1 MRLSRRRMMRGWAAR
16 LLRFQ
21 VANLCQAGLL
31 RLRVSMVL
39 LLARRLLASLPMA
52 LLRQRVRSLT
62 CTRASATR
70 YPTPWMLPL
79 ILRSQ
84 TIPRTPAILEIP
96 RTLMIR
102 RSPRSPMLPR
112 TLAGQRVRANRR
124 EQALCLREPAIAY
137 PFFRWPSPPLP
148 RWWLRYWR
156 DLAAVNGCSAPCRIH
171 CAWSRQCCSL
181 GSALRRPCRGQGRP
195 PCPRS
200 GERTSVL
207 RMNRDRKDVRP
218 GCRRDLGVMVYGC
231 GERTSVSPVHLSV
244 TDIHRLLHNGCKQR
258 ESPRTFGVRGLSQ
271 SKGLWGSC
279 RYSAVSS
286 SCFSPASTIL
296 SMMTSSLPSTS

>member
-1 MRLSRRRMMRGWAAR
+1 
-16 LLRFQ
+16 
-21 VANLCQAGLL
+21 
-31 RLRVSMVL
+31 
-39 LLARRLLASLPMA
+39 MA
-52 LLRQRVRSLT
+52 LLRERVRSLT

-79 ILRSQ
+79 ILKSR
-84 TIPRTPAILEIP
+84 ALP

-102 RSPRSPMLPR
+102 RSPMLPR

-156 DLAAVNGCSAPCRIH
+156 DLAAVNGCSAPCRIR

-181 GSALRRPCRGQGRP
+181 GSALRRPCCGQGRP
-195 PCPRS
+195 PCPRL

-207 RMNRDRKDVRP
+207 RMNRGWKDVRP

-231 GERTSVSPVHLSV
+231 GERTSVSPLFTYRLPIYTGCYIMVASKEKAREPLGFAGFRNLKV
-244 TDIHRLLHNGCKQR
+244 CYEVGIAVIRLLSR
-258 ESPRTFGVRGLSQ
+258 PAFRRLRR
-271 SKGLWGSC
+271 SC
-279 RYSAVSS
+279 R
-286 SCFSPASTIL
+286 
-296 SMMTSSLPSTS
+296 